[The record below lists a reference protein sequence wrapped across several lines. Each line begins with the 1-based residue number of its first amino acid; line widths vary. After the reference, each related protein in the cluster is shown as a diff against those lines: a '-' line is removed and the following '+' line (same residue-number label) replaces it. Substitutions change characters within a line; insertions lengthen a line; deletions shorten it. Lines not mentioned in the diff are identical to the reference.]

1 MACVI
6 KHMSFIVLGQGDF
19 KLGNILLE
27 IIEMVIGIYFMD
39 LVMRLIMVM
48 IYVTV
53 LIVDFNS
60 V

>member
-1 MACVI
+1 
-6 KHMSFIVLGQGDF
+6 MSFIVLGQGDF

-39 LVMRLIMVM
+39 LVMHLIMVM
-48 IYVTV
+48 ICVTV